1 MALSSWSFRSKA
13 SPVLASTTLAT
24 HWYRLM
30 SEEKTKGHF
39 LGIEG
44 EIKFLFAIIASL
56 GVWLIQ
62 GLMR

>member
-1 MALSSWSFRSKA
+1 MIFSMTFDWWPIPFG
-13 SPVLASTTLAT
+13 VILAT

-30 SEEKTKGHF
+30 SEGKTKSHF